1 MFPWFQVAQKRQGES
16 QFETSGSCLTLV
28 PHEYTR
34 YTDDCAFFFVDFQ
47 DRTCYVA
54 QAILKLMAI
63 LWPQLHKYSAP
74 HLSISPHTKEC
85 FVRYLCRTEQ

>member
-34 YTDDCAFFFVDFQ
+34 YTDECAFFFVDFQ
-47 DRTCYVA
+47 DRLLCSPGY
-54 QAILKLMAI
+54 
-63 LWPQLHKYSAP
+63 PQTHGNPLASASQV
-74 HLSISPHTKEC
+74 LSTTPIYFSS
-85 FVRYLCRTEQ
+85 Y